1 MTVTDIPLIAIVKR
15 LLDPCVIIVLLW
27 VIVLLHGE
35 SFSGLYVVL
44 AVFAFLVSSRIYDE
58 MDIYQSWR
66 RGELIGHA
74 RDLFIGWVATVAVLA
89 FSGYATGLYVEY
101 SEQVLLVWVIAGPFA
116 LLLAHLLIHMGT
128 LRMLVGKRIRPVV
141 IVGANELS
149 TKLARQIIGDP
160 YLFMEIKG
168 YFDDRIVERHPE
180 NMPVPMLGK
189 VPDLVAYVR
198 ENNTNIIFICLPMAA
213 QPRIFELLD
222 EARDTTASIYF
233 VPDIHTFDLIQP
245 HFDSIHG
252 IPIVS
257 MRETPF
263 LDIDGIV
270 KYGSDMVLG
279 SIILLML
286 LPLMA
291 VIATAV
297 KLTSPGPIIFKQRRY
312 GLNGEEIIVY
322 KFRSMTVCEDGPDV
336 AQARKSD
343 SRITRLGGFL
353 RKTSLDELPQFIN
366 VLQGRMSI
374 VGPRP
379 HAMAHNELYRKLI
392 KGYMLRHKVKPGITG
407 WAQVNGLRGETETLE
422 KMQKRVEFD
431 LYYLRNWSL
440 LLDLWIIM
448 QTAWIVARG
457 DDAY

>member
-1 MTVTDIPLIAIVKR
+1 MTVTDIPLIAILRR
-15 LLDPCVIIVLLW
+15 LLNPSIIFALLW

-35 SFSGLYVVL
+35 SFSGLYMVL
-44 AVFAFLVSSRIYDE
+44 AVSAILVLSRIYDE

-66 RGELIGHA
+66 RGALIGHA
-74 RDLFIGWVATVAVLA
+74 RNLFIGWVAMVAVLA
-89 FSGYATGLYVEY
+89 FAGYVTGLYVEY

-116 LLLAHLLIHMGT
+116 LLLVHLLVRMGI
-128 LRMLVGKRIRPVV
+128 LRRIFVGQGMRSVV
-141 IVGANELS
+141 IVGANDLGS
-149 TKLARQIIGDP
+149 KLARKIIGDP

-180 NMPVPMLGK
+180 NLPAPVLGK
-189 VPDLVAYVR
+189 ASDLVAYVR

-213 QPRIFELLD
+213 QPRILKLLD
-222 EARDTTASIYF
+222 AVRDTTASIYF
-233 VPDIHTFDLIQP
+233 VPDIYIFDLIQSR
-245 HFDSIHG
+245 FDSIHG
-252 IPIVS
+252 TPIVS
-257 MRETPF
+257 VCETPF
-263 LDIDGIV
+263 LNVTSIV
-270 KYGSDMVLG
+270 KRGSDMVLG

-297 KLTSPGPIIFKQRRY
+297 KLTSPGPVIFKQRRY

-379 HAMAHNELYRKLI
+379 HAVAHNELYRKLI
-392 KGYMLRHKVKPGITG
+392 KG
-407 WAQVNGLRGETETLE
+407 
-422 KMQKRVEFD
+422 
-431 LYYLRNWSL
+431 
-440 LLDLWIIM
+440 
-448 QTAWIVARG
+448 
-457 DDAY
+457 